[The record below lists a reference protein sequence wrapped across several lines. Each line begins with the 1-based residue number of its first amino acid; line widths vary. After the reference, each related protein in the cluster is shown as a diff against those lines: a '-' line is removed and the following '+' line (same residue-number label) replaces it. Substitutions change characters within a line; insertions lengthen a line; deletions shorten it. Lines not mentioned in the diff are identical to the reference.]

1 MAVTELLPSLT
12 TTLYAIFGFRPAEKE
27 VLKAA
32 KVETFAVLKI
42 LNERVS
48 NSKYLTGDNLTIA
61 DLQLATFLNLAFRV
75 SFSSEQKKPFT
86 KLVEYFVRVAILPE
100 FVKFNGRPHFA
111 TKDYETV
118 AAVAAKDAPKKEA
131 AKKDAPKKDAPK
143 KEAPKKEA
151 KKEEK
156 EEEEEV
162 PTGPAKWNLY
172 DYKTLY
178 ANAKDKEDA
187 IKDLVANFDKDN
199 MCIYHLH
206 YQKYDGDGKVLY
218 QFNNMKN
225 NFVQRCDPARKK
237 AFGTYSIYGDE
248 PNLEISGVW
257 LFQGATIPNEMNE
270 NPAFEYH
277 DLKKLDISKPED
289 LEIVRQYWTRVTE
302 DESVVEGLKLRSF
315 TAFKW
320 SP

>member
-12 TTLYAIFGFRPAEKE
+12 TSLYAIFGFRPAEKE

-42 LNERVS
+42 LNERLT

-86 KLVEYFVRVAILPE
+86 KLVEFFVRVAVLPE
-100 FVKFNGRPHFA
+100 FVKYNGRPHFA

-143 KEAPKKEA
+143 KDAPKKEA
-151 KKEEK
+151 PKKEEK

-225 NFVQRCDPARKK
+225 NFVQRCDPAR
-237 AFGTYSIYGDE
+237 S
-248 PNLEISGVW
+248 
-257 LFQGATIPNEMNE
+257 
-270 NPAFEYH
+270 
-277 DLKKLDISKPED
+277 
-289 LEIVRQYWTRVTE
+289 R
-302 DESVVEGLKLRSF
+302 
-315 TAFKW
+315 
-320 SP
+320 